1 MGMLS
6 KNCTGEKLMESVHF
20 YEKDKEKNVFE
31 ILKEDAFM
39 RISHVVR
46 ESNVL
51 QSGKRGCILYINA
64 SQDESDSIAQKLKDV
79 GTEKITG
86 EEEKTIIETFKAEE
100 ENAASGIGLMFG

>member
-1 MGMLS
+1 MA
-6 KNCTGEKLMESVHF
+6 EIVYF
-20 YEKDKEKNVFE
+20 FEKDKEKGIVE

-51 QSGKRGCILYINA
+51 HGGKRGCILYINA
-64 SQDESDSIAQKLKDV
+64 SQEETDNIAQRLKDV

>member
-1 MGMLS
+1 MA
-6 KNCTGEKLMESVHF
+6 ESVYF
-20 YEKDKEKNVFE
+20 YEKSKEKSVFE

-51 QSGKRGCILYINA
+51 HGGKRGLILYINA
-64 SQDESDSIAQKLKDV
+64 SQDESDNIAQKLKDI
-79 GTEKITG
+79 GAEKIN
-86 EEEKTIIETFKAEE
+86 EEEERTIIASFKAEE

>member
-1 MGMLS
+1 MLS
-6 KNCTGEKLMESVHF
+6 KNYTGEKLMESVHF
-20 YEKDKEKNVFE
+20 YEKDKEKNIFE

-46 ESNVL
+46 ESNV
-51 QSGKRGCILYINA
+51 SHGEKRGCILYINA
-64 SQDESDSIAQKLKDV
+64 NEDETVSIAQKLKDV
-79 GTEKITG
+79 GAEKITG